1 MINGVTFI
9 HGERY
14 IHRDLETSNVFID
27 GDGVCKIG
35 DLENAVFMGDRLE
48 YIEKVVCSSLL
59 LLLIFVYIHC

>member
-48 YIEKVVCSSLL
+48 YIEKVVCS
-59 LLLIFVYIHC
+59 